1 MKNLI
6 ISILEY
12 IDNNLYIK
20 ISVDE
25 LSKRFFYN
33 KDYIMRVF
41 KKELGITIIE
51 YINKKRIYNSLR
63 SIQNTDDYI
72 LKISIS
78 YGFASQEY
86 YCEIFTKIIGV
97 SPQVYRKFCNNSK
110 TISYNEI
117 SIIRKNLID
126 LKYELDR
133 IELYKN
139 NIERETTKKL
149 SLY

>member
-1 MKNLI
+1 MNSLI
-6 ISILEY
+6 ISILKY
-12 IDNNLYIK
+12 IDNNLYVK
-20 ISVDE
+20 ITLDE
-25 LSKRFFYN
+25 LSKRFYYN

-51 YINKKRIYNSLR
+51 YINKRKIYNSLK
-63 SIQNTDDYI
+63 SIQETDDYI

-97 SPQVYRKFCNNSK
+97 SPQTYRKFCNNQL
-110 TISYNEI
+110 ISYDEI
-117 SIIRKNLID
+117 SIIRKNLTD
-126 LKYELDR
+126 LKYELDK
-133 IELYKN
+133 IEYYKN
-139 NIERETTKKL
+139 NIERETRKKL